1 MAHALIIDDNRIVS
15 RAIESRLTSL
25 GFDSFDHTWTEAQA
39 LCVAAC
45 RPPDLVVIGDAI
57 SAGSPASAADLIAE
71 RLFAPILLV
80 SAGQCEVRRRI
91 PEGVTL
97 DGPFLL
103 SDIESAVAVARRS
116 PVTPPSNHIYEHHDP
131 AIPAV
136 STARAA

>member
-15 RAIESRLTSL
+15 RAIESRLSSL

-45 RPPDLVVIGDAI
+45 RPPDLVVIGDAV
-57 SAGSPASAADLIAE
+57 SAGSPASAADHIAE
-71 RLFAPILLV
+71 KSFAPILLV
-80 SAGQCEVRRRI
+80 SAGQCEVRRRL
-91 PEGVTL
+91 PDGVTL

-103 SDIESAVAVARRS
+103 SDIDSAVAVARRS
-116 PVTPPSNHIYEHHDP
+116 PATPPPNRFGGHHDP

-136 STARAA
+136 PAARAA